1 MDKLKE
7 ISSSLT
13 HSFSVQER
21 KNIALTGVVKIDS
34 FDKEEF
40 LLETSLGT
48 MNIKGENLEVVRLD
62 TYQGNLTIKGT
73 INSITYIEVN
83 GKDKFVLRNRKD
95 FIAFYKYLTDFDV
108 DKFIKD
114 FKAFDK
120 EENINED
127 FDED

>member
-1 MDKLKE
+1 MELKIYYKTEDSEAFYKRTLPDE
-7 ISSSLT
+7 ITSINLYLNDTGGGQIEYLYPHPNDGKKISRSDCL
-13 HSFSVQER
+13 SF
-21 KNIALTGVVKIDS
+21 AD
-34 FDKEEF
+34 
-40 LLETSLGT
+40 
-48 MNIKGENLEVVRLD
+48 
-62 TYQGNLTIKGT
+62 
-73 INSITYIEVN
+73 EVN

-120 EENINED
+120 EQNINED

>member
-1 MDKLKE
+1 MELKIYYKTEDSEAFYKRTFPDE
-7 ISSSLT
+7 ITSINLYLSDSGGQIEYLYP
-13 HSFSVQER
+13 HPNDGKKMARSDCLSVAD
-21 KNIALTGVVKIDS
+21 NGV
-34 FDKEEF
+34 
-40 LLETSLGT
+40 
-48 MNIKGENLEVVRLD
+48 
-62 TYQGNLTIKGT
+62 
-73 INSITYIEVN
+73 TYIEVN

-120 EENINED
+120 EQNINED

>member
-1 MDKLKE
+1 MELKIYYKTEDSEAFYKRTFPDEITSINLYLSDSGGQIEYLYPHPNDGKKLTR
-7 ISSSLT
+7 SDCL
-13 HSFSVQER
+13 SFAD
-21 KNIALTGVVKIDS
+21 NGV
-34 FDKEEF
+34 
-40 LLETSLGT
+40 
-48 MNIKGENLEVVRLD
+48 
-62 TYQGNLTIKGT
+62 TYV
-73 INSITYIEVN
+73 EVN

-120 EENINED
+120 EQNINED